1 MKNTKKNIQKS
12 DNGEKW
18 IENSVKTEITDKIVT
33 DPLGSWTGV
42 PVDDPYEKPIQDAD
56 DL

>member
-1 MKNTKKNIQKS
+1 MMLRKGKHTNAL
-12 DNGEKW
+12 
-18 IENSVKTEITDKIVT
+18 EIPRLVDMPNPDDYQMPNALL

-42 PVDDPYEKPIQDAD
+42 PANPWEKPVQDAD

>member
-1 MKNTKKNIQKS
+1 MEDRKLKPIFQPNDPIFQ
-12 DNGEKW
+12 DD
-18 IENSVKTEITDKIVT
+18 VM

-42 PVDDPYEKPIQDAD
+42 PANQYEKPIQDAD

>member
-1 MKNTKKNIQKS
+1 MLRKGKHTNAL
-12 DNGEKW
+12 
-18 IENSVKTEITDKIVT
+18 EIPRLVDMPNPDDYQMPNALL

-42 PVDDPYEKPIQDAD
+42 PANPWEKPVQDAA